1 MEKYHSSN
9 ESENG
14 TRLGTEKTSIPKHMG
29 DGHSTKSGV
38 EISEGTVEAAVG
50 LDPYG
55 GTKRG
60 LRSRHAQMIALGG
73 AIGSG

>member
-1 MEKYHSSN
+1 MEKHGLSN
-9 ESENG
+9 GFGNSTYLSED
-14 TRLGTEKTSIPKHMG
+14 KTSVPKETVNTN
-29 DGHSTKSGV
+29 SINSGV
-38 EISEGTVEAAVG
+38 EVSEGTIEAAAEPN
-50 LDPYG
+50 PYG